1 MLNIEKSAAQAHQ
14 YLATLATSGFAGS
27 LSGQKFTMIPMDLMI
42 EITIKK
48 SSKVLG
54 GLSGLTES
62 GQLSQHAEFR
72 KIRVKL
78 DEDHVERVVAGLKL
92 LVPDMWK
99 KERPLVND

>member
-1 MLNIEKSAAQAHQ
+1 M
-14 YLATLATSGFAGS
+14 
-27 LSGQKFTMIPMDLMI
+27 
-42 EITIKK
+42 
-48 SSKVLG
+48 VG